1 MSERTPT
8 VGWVGGLSRLGGHLE
23 EAAAQ
28 AGFKLQFHDGNVAGN
43 RSKALREIVR
53 RSQALVI
60 AVGLI
65 SHQGALT
72 AREEAKQAGIPVV
85 FVKKASQLQVSE
97 ALSSLRQQIESRG
110 LPTLPWGF

>member
-1 MSERTPT
+1 MSERGMK
-8 VGWVGGLSRLGGHLE
+8 VGWVGGLSRLGGQLE
-23 EAAAQ
+23 DAASKE
-28 AGFKLQFHDGNVAGN
+28 GVKLQFHDGNVTGN
-43 RSKALREIVR
+43 RSKALRELVR

-97 ALSSLRQQIESRG
+97 ALSSLKLQLGQG
-110 LPTLPWGF
+110 

>member
-1 MSERTPT
+1 MAQLAEHGDDAADL
-8 VGWVGGLSRLGGHLE
+8 VGRRRLGGQLE
-23 EAAAQ
+23 GTASKE
-28 AGFKLQFHDGNVAGN
+28 GVKLQFHDGNVTGN
-43 RSKALREIVR
+43 RSKALRELVR

-97 ALSSLRQQIESRG
+97 ALSSLKQQLG
-110 LPTLPWGF
+110 QG

>member
-1 MSERTPT
+1 MSEQIPKI
-8 VGWVGGLSRLGGHLE
+8 GWVGGLSRLGGQLE

-28 AGFKLQFHDGNVAGN
+28 AGFKLQFHDGDVKGN

-72 AREEAKQAGIPVV
+72 AREEARQAGIPVV
-85 FVKKASQLQVSE
+85 FVRKASQHQMQE
-97 ALSSLRQQIESRG
+97 ALSSISQQLKDSQG
-110 LPTLPWGF
+110 